1 MFRVTN
7 KEKRRKKGCLKGRQS
22 PDLMGSAVHGEKI
35 GLDPGC
41 ARKLCDNVEQ
51 ESEII

>member
-1 MFRVTN
+1 
-7 KEKRRKKGCLKGRQS
+7 
-22 PDLMGSAVHGEKI
+22 MGSAVHGEKI
-35 GLDPGC
+35 GLDPEC